1 MKKIIVTLGLILSSA
16 VYAQGTAD
24 AIEAYLQTEFSS
36 INSIGSFYFLGSS
49 QNCDEKVSVYVTGN
63 MGSGTTAYDC
73 EVCLYND
80 GGYTMVDSE
89 YSECYRQGN

>member
-1 MKKIIVTLGLILSSA
+1 MKKLIVTLAFLFSSA
-16 VYAQGTAD
+16 VFSQGTAD

-49 QNCDEKVSVYVTGN
+49 QNCEEKVSVYVTGN

-73 EVCLYND
+73 EVCLYD
-80 GGYTMVDSE
+80 DAGYTMVDSN